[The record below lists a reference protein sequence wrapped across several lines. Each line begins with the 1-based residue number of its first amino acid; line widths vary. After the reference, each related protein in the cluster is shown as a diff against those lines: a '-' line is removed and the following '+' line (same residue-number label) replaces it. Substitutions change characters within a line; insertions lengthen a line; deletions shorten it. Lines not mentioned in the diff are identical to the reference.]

1 MIEHNQDMLKWN
13 CIAKDS
19 LRYASMNHWIAKDSL
34 RYASMNHWIA
44 KDLIKIIIN
53 KIIIKLLI
61 EINKTGEKKCLYQEW
76 I

>member
-1 MIEHNQDMLKWN
+1 MIARLVPRDTI
-13 CIAKDS
+13 IAKSGFTPLDVS
-19 LRYASMNHWIAKDSL
+19 RKYCKGF
-34 RYASMNHWIA
+34 
-44 KDLIKIIIN
+44 IKIIIN

>member
-19 LRYASMNHWIAKDSL
+19 LRYASMNHWIAKD
-34 RYASMNHWIA
+34 
-44 KDLIKIIIN
+44 LIKIMIN